1 MPEFVNKNFS
11 SSCEM
16 CNDILVKT
24 GVALLPGTD
33 FGLPPEKMIARLSF
47 TDFDGKKFMQNL
59 KNNTKVD
66 ENLLRKFAPKIVEGT
81 KRLKGWVEST

>member
-1 MPEFVNKNFS
+1 M
-11 SSCEM
+11 
-16 CNDILVKT
+16 
-24 GVALLPGTD
+24 
-33 FGLPPEKMIARLSF
+33 FG
-47 TDFDGKKFMQNL
+47 KFMQNL

>member
-1 MPEFVNKNFS
+1 
-11 SSCEM
+11 M

-24 GVALLPGTD
+24 GVALLPGAD

-59 KNNTKVD
+59 KNNAKVD